1 MVATLTAF
9 VISLLFACFVGSYTD
24 YILGIIA
31 FCMSFFPALKVSIA
45 LDLGAGLYN
54 NHHKRNDNR
63 AKKSIESL
71 MMIEEQRHENTV
83 REIILDNYLKS
94 RKRP

>member
-9 VISLLFACFVGSYTD
+9 VISLLFAFFVGS
-24 YILGIIA
+24 IMGFVIGVIA
-31 FCMSFFPALKVSIA
+31 FFMAFMPALKFAIA

-54 NHHKRNDNR
+54 NHHKRNDIR

-71 MMIEEQRHENTV
+71 MVIEDQRHENTV